1 MRERAIETV
10 RERERER
17 ESDEDTIVLV
27 PRGMLLLMR
36 YGISGEKDE

>member
-10 RERERER
+10 RERER